1 MTKITTKPKKTKS
14 LEETLYNDIAKTLRG
29 AVEAAEYKH
38 VTLPLLFLKFI
49 SDKFEDQREKLETD
63 GKSQFIEMKE
73 FYQKDNVFYLE
84 EDSRWSYIVKNAK
97 ASDISIKLDTALNN
111 IEKTNP
117 SLKGALPDNYYS
129 RVNLASSKISKLIDD
144 INNNIQHED
153 ESFDLMGRIYEYF
166 LQKFAVNEGK
176 GKGEFYTPKST
187 VNLIAEMIEPYSGKI
202 YDPCCGSGGMFVQSL
217 KFIEAHKGDT
227 RNVAVY
233 GQEYTD
239 TTYRLAKMNLALR
252 GISGNLGQT
261 NADTFANDQHKDLK
275 ADYIMANPPF
285 NQKDW
290 RAENEL
296 RDDPRW
302 AGYDVPPVSNANY
315 AWILNIV
322 SKLSANGTA
331 GFLLANGALS
341 DSDTRGIRRQLIQN
355 NLVEAIVVLPRNTFY
370 STDISVTLWILSKN
384 KKARDIKIG
393 DEIRHL
399 RSREGEVLFM
409 DLRTWGSEFEKKYI
423 ELTPNDIAKASG
435 IFHAWQEANG
445 DYTDQPET
453 CRSVKLEELKNNDW
467 SLVPSRYIEF
477 VDRDS
482 QIDFD
487 TEMKRIQKD
496 MSEILAEET
505 NAEKAL
511 REAFEGLG
519 YDI

>member
-1 MTKITTKPKKTKS
+1 MTTKTTKPKKTKA

-29 AVEAAEYKH
+29 TVEAAEYKH

-49 SDKFEDQREKLETD
+49 SDKFQQQREKLTKE
-63 GKSQFIEMKE
+63 GKSQFLEMKE
-73 FYQKDNVFYLE
+73 FYQKDNIFYLT
-84 EDSRWSYIVKNAK
+84 EDTRWSYLVKNAK
-97 ASDISIKLDTALNN
+97 ANDIALKLDTALST

-117 SLKGALPDNYYS
+117 SLRGALPDNYYS
-129 RVNLASSKISKLIDD
+129 RVNLSSSKIAKLIDD
-144 INNNIQHED
+144 INNNINYED
-153 ESFDLMGRIYEYF
+153 ESFDIMGRIYEYF
-166 LQKFAVNEGK
+166 LQKFAVAEGK
-176 GKGEFYTPKST
+176 SKGEFYTPKST
-187 VNLIAEMIEPYSGKI
+187 VNLITEMIEPYSGKI

-227 RNVAVY
+227 KNVAIY
-233 GQEYTD
+233 GQENID

-252 GISGNLGQT
+252 GISGNLGVT

-275 ADYIMANPPF
+275 ADYIIANPPF
-285 NQKDW
+285 NLKDW
-290 RAENEL
+290 RAESEL
-296 RDDPRW
+296 VGDPRW

-341 DSDTRGIRRQLIQN
+341 DSDTKNIRRRLIEN

-384 KKARDIKIG
+384 RKARDLTVG
-393 DEIRHL
+393 DEVRHL
-399 RSREGEVLFM
+399 RSREREILFI
-409 DLRTWGSEFEKKYI
+409 DLRTWGSEFEKKYT
-423 ELTPNDIAKASG
+423 ELTASDIANASG
-435 IFHAWQEANG
+435 IFHAWQEENG
-445 DYTDQPET
+445 DYEDVAET
-453 CRSVKLEELKNNDW
+453 CRSVDFDEIKANDF

-482 QIDFD
+482 KIDFD
-487 TEMKRIQKD
+487 SEMKRIQSD
-496 MSEILAEET
+496 VSEVLAEET
-505 NAEKAL
+505 SAEKQL

-519 YDI
+519 YDL